1 MLSDM
6 QNTNKTAGET
16 AKTKPFWGIV
26 AVIGF
31 MVACTM
37 GNNLIMAGIGTAM
50 FGLGAY
56 LGGYME
62 ETSQKLRK
70 TSANTVKAVERRAA

>member
-1 MLSDM
+1 MLPDM
-6 QNTNKTAGET
+6 QNTNKTAGQT

-56 LGGYME
+56 LGGYMN
-62 ETSQKLRK
+62 ETSQKLSNNLASPAK
-70 TSANTVKAVERRAA
+70 TGERRAA

>member
-1 MLSDM
+1 M
-6 QNTNKTAGET
+6 KTA
-16 AKTKPFWGIV
+16 KQTKPFWGVV

>member
-1 MLSDM
+1 M
-6 QNTNKTAGET
+6 QNSRTTAGET

-31 MVACTM
+31 MVACTV